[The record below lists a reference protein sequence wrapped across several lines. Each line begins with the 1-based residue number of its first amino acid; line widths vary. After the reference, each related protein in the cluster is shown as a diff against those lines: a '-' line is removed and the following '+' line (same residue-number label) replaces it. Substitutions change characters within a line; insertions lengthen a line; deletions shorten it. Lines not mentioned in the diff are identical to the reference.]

1 LFLLL
6 LSLLLQNCCRICRRI
21 CVVVVEFCCRKS
33 LVRFFLSLFFWIN
46 PFGGCRCRTLAVME
60 YEKSG
65 ITRADVKRYVICFC
79 QPFQCLVKW
88 SCFGWCCKG
97 WFHMVVVVMR
107 PIHELH
113 FVLFQIFDWSPFLLS
128 HFMFLTAVV
137 FFRIVEFEE
146 SLTP

>member
-6 LSLLLQNCCRICRRI
+6 LLLLQNCCRICRRI
-21 CVVVVEFCCRKS
+21 CVVVVWFCCRKP
-33 LVRFFLSLFFWIN
+33 LVQLLLSLCFWIN
-46 PFGGCRCRTLAVME
+46 LFGGCWCRTLAVME

-88 SCFGWCCKG
+88 LCFGWCCKG
-97 WFHMVVVVMR
+97 RLHMVAVVVR
-107 PIHELH
+107 PMHELH
-113 FVLFQIFDWSPFLLS
+113 FVLFENFEWIPFLLS

-146 SLTP
+146 SWTP